1 MENQNDF
8 IKKIL
13 IISAIA
19 CFASL
24 FWNFIVPL
32 VIAAGLIGYQF
43 YLLNKKEDEIKQV
56 INNHK
61 YQIKELEDKVKEL
74 DTKERLEEISTLE
87 KRLETLK
94 SDIKDRQKQLQNVT
108 NEYQNLNQTINIQKA
123 AADSE
128 INLELTKQKE
138 LIKKEAK
145 KVSKFRE
152 LYKSIKYSINNFFE
166 YDPSSE
172 LLTFKQEDLNLVD
185 AYAPSVFLHLQYM
198 NSKELR
204 KAYRENDKQI
214 TKLMEQYSSRYTTKS
229 NKAMYSLMVIALR
242 SELQN
247 ILSDL
252 KYGTIDK
259 ATDKIKEVT
268 MKYLEIAGNGNQQIY
283 GTLTKFIGQLEYLFI
298 NAAKIEYNYYV
309 KKEKEKQEQLA
320 LKEKMRQEAAELKA
334 LEAEK
339 KKATQK
345 NFAEP
350 IIAYLLK
357 RCEED
362 QGLAEDVMQE
372 GKTWNKCF
380 NYIVEQARKQSN
392 GRSTAVEDQ
401 VVYEW
406 AEDYYHKYEKPE
418 TAKKEK
424 DKKPAT
430 TKKTEAPAKKV
441 TEIKKDIQET
451 KNDSKV
457 SEKPEKKDAASKQ
470 RKTEKTSTKSS
481 GLNGQISL
489 FDLL

>member
-1 MENQNDF
+1 MSEQLKQEVDT
-8 IKKIL
+8 
-13 IISAIA
+13 
-19 CFASL
+19 
-24 FWNFIVPL
+24 V
-32 VIAAGLIGYQF
+32 
-43 YLLNKKEDEIKQV
+43 EI
-56 INNHK
+56 
-61 YQIKELEDKVKEL
+61 D
-74 DTKERLEEISTLE
+74 
-87 KRLETLK
+87 RLETETDVDSKTIGQDETELPESK
-94 SDIKDRQKQLQNVT
+94 LEDESG
-108 NEYQNLNQTINIQKA
+108 NESSA
-123 AADSE
+123 
-128 INLELTKQKE
+128 
-138 LIKKEAK
+138 EAEK
-145 KVSKFRE
+145 TE
-152 LYKSIKYSINNFFE
+152 NTKSIK
-166 YDPSSE
+166 
-172 LLTFKQEDLNLVD
+172 Q
-185 AYAPSVFLHLQYM
+185 
-198 NSKELR
+198 
-204 KAYRENDKQI
+204 KA
-214 TKLMEQYSSRYTTKS
+214 
-229 NKAMYSLMVIALR
+229 
-242 SELQN
+242 
-247 ILSDL
+247 
-252 KYGTIDK
+252 
-259 ATDKIKEVT
+259 
-268 MKYLEIAGNGNQQIY
+268 
-283 GTLTKFIGQLEYLFI
+283 
-298 NAAKIEYNYYV
+298 
-309 KKEKEKQEQLA
+309 KEK
-320 LKEKMRQEAAELKA
+320 

-362 QGLAEDVMQE
+362 QGLSEDVMQE

-451 KNDSKV
+451 KDDSKV

-481 GLNGQISL
+481 GLNGQMSL